1 MNRRTSLQLAAGS
14 LAMGLTS
21 SVTNNITLA
30 ADSTTPQDKNLD
42 STFAEAAKSISF
54 CLNTST
60 IHGEN
65 IPVTEQIK
73 IASKAGYTGIEL
85 WVRDVDKYVAAGNK
99 LSVLRRQIADAGLQV
114 QSAIAFGEW
123 IVDDEAARKKG
134 LVQCGKDMEI
144 IRELGGRRIAAPPT
158 GATKQAGLD
167 LDRAGERYRELIE
180 VGRARDVVPQLEV
193 WGFSKNLHR
202 LSQVLYV
209 CAAAQHPDACIL
221 PDIYHL
227 FKGGSDFSDTHL
239 LPGSR
244 VHVLHMNDYPAD
256 PPRETIS
263 DQHRV
268 YPGDGVAP
276 IRYALQAMMRNG
288 FAGVLS
294 LELFNRDYWNQDPNI
309 VAATGL
315 AKMKASVA
323 DAIA

>member
-1 MNRRTSLQLAAGS
+1 MNRRTSLQIAAGS

-21 SVTNNITLA
+21 SVTNNIIRA
-30 ADSTTPQDKNLD
+30 ADSTIPQDKNLD

-85 WVRDVDKYVAAGNK
+85 WVRDVDKYTAAGNK

-134 LVQCGKDMEI
+134 LEQCGKDMET

-202 LSQVLYV
+202 VSQVLYV

-227 FKGGSDFSDTHL
+227 FKGGSDFSDAHL

-294 LELFNRDYWNQDPNI
+294 LELFNRDYWNQDPNV

-323 DAIA
+323 DAIV

>member
-1 MNRRTSLQLAAGS
+1 
-14 LAMGLTS
+14 MGLS
-21 SVTNNITLA
+21 A
-30 ADSTTPQDKNLD
+30 ATGLSTTHGSESTDSTEPNSK
-42 STFAEAAKSISF
+42 SAFSEAAKSITF

-85 WVRDVDKYVAAGNK
+85 WVRDVDKYVSGGGK
-99 LSVLRRQIADAGLQV
+99 LADLRRQIADAGLQV

-134 LVQCGKDMEI
+134 LQQCGKDMET

-158 GATKQAGLD
+158 GATKQPGLD

-209 CAAAQHPDACIL
+209 CASAQHPDACIL

-227 FKGGSDFSDTHL
+227 YKGGSDFSDVHL

-244 VHVLHMNDYPAD
+244 THVLHMNDYPAD
-256 PPRETIS
+256 PNRETIS
-263 DQHRV
+263 DKDRV

>member
-1 MNRRTSLQLAAGS
+1 MS
-14 LAMGLTS
+14 
-21 SVTNNITLA
+21 
-30 ADSTTPQDKNLD
+30 
-42 STFAEAAKSISF
+42 STFAESAKSISF

-85 WVRDVDKYVAAGNK
+85 WVRDVDKFVSGGGK

-134 LVQCGKDMEI
+134 LEQCGKDMEI

-158 GATKQAGLD
+158 GATKQPGLD

-180 VGRARDVVPQLEV
+180 IGRARDVVPQLEV

-202 LSQVLYV
+202 LSQVLYI

-227 FKGGSDFSDTHL
+227 YKGGSDFSDVHL

-244 VHVLHMNDYPAD
+244 VHVLHMNDYPAE

-263 DQHRV
+263 DQYRV

-288 FAGVLS
+288 FSGVLS

-315 AKMKASVA
+315 AKMQASLA

>member
-1 MNRRTSLQLAAGS
+1 MNRRTSLHLAAGS
-14 LAMGLTS
+14 FAIGLS
-21 SVTNNITLA
+21 AAARLNSTLA
-30 ADSTTPQDKNLD
+30 SEPSDSTEPISK
-42 STFAEAAKSISF
+42 STFAEAAKSITF

-85 WVRDVDKYVAAGNK
+85 WVRDVDKYISGGGK
-99 LSVLRRQIADAGLQV
+99 LADLRRQIADAGLQV

-158 GATKQAGLD
+158 GATKQPGLD

-227 FKGGSDFSDTHL
+227 YKGGSDFSDTHL

-244 VHVLHMNDYPAD
+244 VHVLHMNDYPSA
-256 PPRETIS
+256 PPRETIA